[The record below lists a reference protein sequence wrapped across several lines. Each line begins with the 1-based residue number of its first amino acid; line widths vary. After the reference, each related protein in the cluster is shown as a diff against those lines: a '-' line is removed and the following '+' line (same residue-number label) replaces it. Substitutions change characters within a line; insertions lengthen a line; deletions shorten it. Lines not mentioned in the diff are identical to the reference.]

1 MVLVFLYPFDDA
13 VLDVDNLVC
22 LIGYSAF
29 MGYDHDSHAFLFV
42 QFLQDL
48 HHFHGRLAVQGS
60 GRFVGQDNLGF
71 GDEGAGNGYTLLL
84 SAGQFVRHVVCPV
97 LQTEFVQ
104 VFQGQLVSFLPAD
117 SLVEERKRHIL
128 HGILECDEIERLEDE
143 SYHPVPVFG
152 ASGFA
157 QVLDEGAVQ
166 VIVPRIVIVENSQY
180 I

>member
-1 MVLVFLYPFDDA
+1 M
-13 VLDVDNLVC
+13 
-22 LIGYSAF
+22 
-29 MGYDHDSHAFLFV
+29 

-48 HHFHGRLAVQGS
+48 HHFHGGLAVQGT
-60 GRFVGQDNLGF
+60 GRLVGQDDLRL
-71 GDEGAGNGYTLLL
+71 GDESTGDGNTLLL

-104 VFQGQLVSFLPAD
+104 VFQGQLVALLPTD
-117 SLVEERKRHIL
+117 SLIEKRKRHIL
-128 HGILECDEIERLEDE
+128 HGILEGNEIERLEDE

-157 QVLDEGAVQ
+157 QVLDERAVQ